1 MCVRLEVLAL
11 FCLILLAVYIEV
23 YLVAACLCC
32 AEVSNLYVH
41 YSHLAVLHVCRS
53 IELSREV
60 VVNSIVNLDIVD
72 EETCRKSLCV
82 EVRTDV
88 AVLYACV
95 ANASEVERYRTPA
108 N

>member
-1 MCVRLEVLAL
+1 MCVRFEVFAL
-11 FCLILLAVYIEV
+11 FCLILLAVYIEM

-60 VVNSIVNLDIVD
+60 VVDSVVNLDIV
-72 EETCRKSLCV
+72 
-82 EVRTDV
+82 
-88 AVLYACV
+88 
-95 ANASEVERYRTPA
+95 N
-108 N
+108 